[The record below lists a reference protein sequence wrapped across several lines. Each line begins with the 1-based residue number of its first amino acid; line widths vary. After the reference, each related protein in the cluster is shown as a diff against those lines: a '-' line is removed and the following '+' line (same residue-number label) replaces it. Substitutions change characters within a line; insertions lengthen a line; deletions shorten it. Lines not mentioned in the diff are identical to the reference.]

1 MLFYQNIFQTTD
13 TVDKCEVIE
22 VGIVCA
28 GYNSTRSVVTLI
40 KSILFYRKNPLR
52 FHFVVDVISRK
63 ILKTLFDTWKIPQC
77 KVPIYYYKKYYS
89 NSLISN
95 QIKMVIFYSGN
106 RVLSS

>member
-1 MLFYQNIFQTTD
+1 M
-13 TVDKCEVIE
+13 IE

-63 ILKTLFDTWKIPQC
+63 ILKTLFDTWKIPQR
-77 KVPIYYYKKYYS
+77 KFVHRKISHEMNYS
-89 NSLISN
+89 T
-95 QIKMVIFYSGN
+95 YTYT
-106 RVLSS
+106 